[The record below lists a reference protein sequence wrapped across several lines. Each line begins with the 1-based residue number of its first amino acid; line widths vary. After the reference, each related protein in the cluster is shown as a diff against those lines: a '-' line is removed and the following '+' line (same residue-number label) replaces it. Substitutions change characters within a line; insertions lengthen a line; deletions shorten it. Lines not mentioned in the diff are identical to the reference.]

1 VHLTTPTDAALVELA
16 GLDGRGPVVLR
27 RPSPDVQAHAWLAEN
42 RSRIE
47 EIVAT
52 HGGVLLRDLGFIS
65 VSEFNRAV
73 QVFSTDLLD
82 YVHRST
88 PRTKV
93 GGRLYSATEYP
104 ADRVIPLHNENSYT
118 DVWPSRIYFYCL
130 VAAEQGGETPTAD
143 SRAVY
148 QRIDPA
154 VRERFERD
162 GVLYVRNFNEG
173 VDLCWQEV
181 FQTKD
186 RAEVEKYCADHG
198 IEFAWHDRGPAL
210 TTRQRCQATAVHPGT
225 GQSVWFNQAHLFHI
239 SALDSAEQAS
249 LVETFG
255 IENVPRNAF
264 YGDGSPIEP
273 EALEHVREVYEQ
285 EKTQFIWRRGEIMM
299 LDNLLFAHGRNTFQG
314 LRKIVVAMA

>member
-1 VHLTTPTDAALVELA
+1 MSTDVPMVEFA
-16 GLDGRGPVVLR
+16 GPDGRGPVVLR
-27 RPSPDVQAHAWLAEN
+27 RPTAPGQAHDWLAEN
-42 RSRIE
+42 RSRIDE
-47 EIVAT
+47 LVAT
-52 HGGVLLRDLGFIS
+52 RGGVLLRDLGFVS

-73 QVFSTDLLD
+73 QIFSTDLLD

-104 ADRVIPLHNENSYT
+104 ADRIIPLHNENSYT
-118 DVWPSRIYFYCL
+118 DAWPGRIFFYCL
-130 VAAEQGGETPTAD
+130 VAAERGGETPTAD

-148 QRIDPA
+148 RRIDPA

-173 VDLCWQEV
+173 VDLGWQEV
-181 FQTKD
+181 FQTQD
-186 RAEVEKYCADHG
+186 RAEVEKYCVAHG
-198 IEFAWHDRGPAL
+198 IEFTWRDRGPAL
-210 TTRQRCQATAVHPGT
+210 TTRQRCQATTVHPGT
-225 GQSVWFNQAHLFHI
+225 GQSVWFNQAHLFHL
-239 SALDSAEQAS
+239 SALEAEEQAS

-255 IENVPRNAF
+255 IEGVPRNAF

-273 EALEHVREVYEQ
+273 EVLEHVREAYEQ
-285 EKTQFIWRRGEIMM
+285 EKTLFTWRRGEILV
-299 LDNLLFAHGRNTFQG
+299 LDNLLFAHGRGTYQG